1 MSLALIDATELRAAE
16 IRRIA
21 PALTLELV
29 SLPSGFAASSPDPA
43 QRARDLLHAFHGAP
57 GPCVSECTD
66 LLTMDGRS
74 LRLELDT
81 ENARRFTRHWRETP
95 ARLHLCVALRRA
107 DGAEVELF
115 VATADGTIADKP
127 AGPDELGW
135 DRLFVPA
142 GQTLTLA
149 QLVARGELAGPR
161 PIAWAALA
169 RAVGA

>member
-1 MSLALIDATELRAAE
+1 MSFALIDATELRAAE

-21 PALTLELV
+21 PGLALELA
-29 SLPSGFAASSPDPA
+29 SLPSGFSASSPDPA
-43 QRARDLLHAFHGAP
+43 QRARDLLHAFHGA

-66 LLTMDGRS
+66 LLTMEGRS
-74 LRLELDT
+74 LRLELDS

-107 DGAEVELF
+107 AGADVELF

-142 GQTLTLA
+142 GHTQTLA

-161 PIAWAALA
+161 PIAWAELA
-169 RAVGA
+169 RAVVT